1 MQNINFRSKN
11 IVNERI
17 LFLFMFLVLLIIF
30 VFIFIFDFKFALIIF
45 PIFAFV
51 MGLILCVFISS
62 YTKCWKYDDE
72 KFIKRR
78 VFIKKTVYYKDIE
91 YFKNETCWDPGYI
104 KHGIKPHL
112 YQKGYFT
119 LTNGKKIE
127 FDISCSTKEFMKM
140 WRKIKRANP
149 KAKLIELPI
158 I

>member
-1 MQNINFRSKN
+1 MQNIDFRSKN

-17 LFLFMFLVLLIIF
+17 LSLFIFLVLLIT
-30 VFIFIFDFKFALIIF
+30 VVPMFIFEPKLALILF

-78 VFIKKTVYYKDIE
+78 VFINKIVYYKDIE
-91 YFKNETCWDPGYI
+91 YFKNETCWNPGHRH
-104 KHGIKPHL
+104 KRKPYL
-112 YQKGYFT
+112 YKKGFFT
-119 LTNGKKIE
+119 LINGKKIE
-127 FDISCSTKEFMKM
+127 FDISCSSKEFMKM

-149 KAKLIELPI
+149 KAKLIELPM
-158 I
+158 

>member
-1 MQNINFRSKN
+1 MQNIDFRSKN
-11 IVNERI
+11 IVYERI
-17 LFLFMFLVLLIIF
+17 LSLFIFLVFLIT
-30 VFIFIFDFKFALIIF
+30 VVPMFIFEPKLALILF

-62 YTKCWKYDDE
+62 YTKFWKYDDE

-91 YFKNETCWDPGYI
+91 YFKNETCWNPGNI
-104 KHGIKPHL
+104 KHGRKPHL

-127 FDISCSTKEFMKM
+127 FDIKCSSKEFMKM

-149 KAKLIELPI
+149 KAKLIELPM
-158 I
+158 

>member
-1 MQNINFRSKN
+1 MRSIDFKSKN

-17 LFLFMFLVLLIIF
+17 LSLFIFLVLLIT
-30 VFIFIFDFKFALIIF
+30 VVPMFIFEPKLALILF

-91 YFKNETCWDPGYI
+91 YFKNETCWNPG
-104 KHGIKPHL
+104 HRHRRKPYL
-112 YQKGYFT
+112 YKKGFFT
-119 LTNGKKIE
+119 LINGKKIE
-127 FDISCSTKEFMKM
+127 LDISCSSKEFMKM

-149 KAKLIELPI
+149 KAELIELPM
-158 I
+158 

>member
-1 MQNINFRSKN
+1 MRSIDFKSKN

-17 LFLFMFLVLLIIF
+17 LSLFIFLVLLIT
-30 VFIFIFDFKFALIIF
+30 VVPMFIFEPKLALILF

-91 YFKNETCWDPGYI
+91 YFKNETCWNPGNL
-104 KHGIKPHL
+104 KHGRKPHL
-112 YQKGYFT
+112 YQKGFFT
-119 LTNGKKIE
+119 LINGKKIE
-127 FDISCSTKEFMKM
+127 FDISCSSKEFMKM

-149 KAKLIELPI
+149 KAKLIELPM
-158 I
+158 

>member
-1 MQNINFRSKN
+1 MQNIDFRSKN

-17 LFLFMFLVLLIIF
+17 LSLFMFLVLLIII

-45 PIFAFV
+45 PLFAFV

-78 VFIKKTVYYKDIE
+78 VFINKIVYYKDIE
-91 YFKNETCWDPGYI
+91 YFKNETCWNLGHRH
-104 KHGIKPHL
+104 KRKPYL
-112 YQKGYFT
+112 YKKGFFT
-119 LTNGKKIE
+119 LINGKKIE
-127 FDISCSTKEFMKM
+127 FDISCSSKEFMKM

-149 KAKLIELPI
+149 KAKLIELPM
-158 I
+158 

>member
-1 MQNINFRSKN
+1 MRSIDFKSKN

-17 LFLFMFLVLLIIF
+17 LSLFIFLVLLIT
-30 VFIFIFDFKFALIIF
+30 VVPMFIFEPKLALILF

-91 YFKNETCWDPGYI
+91 YFKNETCWNPG
-104 KHGIKPHL
+104 HRHRRKPYL
-112 YQKGYFT
+112 YKKGFFT
-119 LTNGKKIE
+119 LIDGKKIE
-127 FDISCSTKEFMKM
+127 FDISCSSKEFMKM

-149 KAKLIELPI
+149 KAELIELPM
-158 I
+158 